1 MRINFIWQGIDGRYG
16 HWKDGLWRAMKHLEE
31 KYEVKY
37 FEPTDDIPEEGIVFY
52 WEAPCTI
59 NSKDAEN
66 YKKVMNL
73 PNKKVLLFAG
83 GPIKKEWVE
92 GFDLVCVESKINAEE
107 FTNIGVK
114 NITAFG
120 INEDIFF
127 PQEIDKLYD
136 GIHQGTC
143 ASWKRQWLV
152 GESIGDKGIV
162 VGRFQDSDPYPFKRC
177 EELGTTVLPEQPY
190 EKIAELLNQSL
201 CLLQTS
207 DFWGGGQRATLE
219 AMACNIPVVCMED
232 SPKNREY
239 VEESGLGLVV
249 PPDPQHIKM
258 AVEEIRN
265 WDKKSGRD
273 YVMSKWTSK
282 HYASKLKEAINI
294 CQQHQRTIG
303 NIQ

>member
-1 MRINFIWQGIDGRYG
+1 MKISFIWQGINGRYG
-16 HWKDGLWRAMKHLEE
+16 HWKDGLWLAMKHLEKE
-31 KYEVKY
+31 FDVTYH
-37 FEPTDDIPEEGIVFY
+37 EPTENIPEDAIVIY

-59 NSKDAEN
+59 NSKDREN
-66 YKKVMNL
+66 YNRIKNL
-73 PNKKVLLFAG
+73 PNKKMLLFAG
-83 GPIKKEWVE
+83 GPLKKEWVE
-92 GFDLVCVESKINAEE
+92 GFDIVCVESEINAKECEE
-107 FTNIGVK
+107 QGIPH
-114 NITAFG
+114 ITAFG
-120 INEDIFF
+120 INEEIFK
-127 PQEIDKLYD
+127 PTNLEKIYD

-152 GESIGDKGIV
+152 AEAIGSKGIV
-162 VGRFQDSDPYPFKRC
+162 VGRFQDTDPYPFKRC